1 MSKRRSLRRSL
12 AVLILLL
19 ILLGAGWTGLWYLVA
34 GRLAAHVASWEQ
46 QERAQGWT
54 IAHGTPRRT
63 GWPMAAGITLPDVSV
78 SGGAQYLPGGVA
90 WQTGS
95 VTLALDIRHPNA
107 LFIGINGRESL
118 KVAGGPTMPFQATKF
133 IGRMALLPGDR
144 PGLVQL
150 HAMDLLVAL
159 TKADGTPEPFSIGE
173 LAAAVQADGRA
184 DAQADAL
191 VVAATMTDVDLPP
204 NLLPG
209 FARSLQTAAFDIAIS
224 GPLPAG
230 GTAADAPAATA
241 AAWQKAGGSLALRLL
256 HVADGRLTLDGQGRF
271 QLDAFLRPAGS
282 MTVTVAGLDET
293 LDRLAK
299 NGVLSRQEAIAITA
313 MLGLMMRPPEPHL
326 LQAPL
331 SLREGLVSLGE
342 IPVVRLPL

>member
-1 MSKRRSLRRSL
+1 L
-12 AVLILLL
+12 AVLFLLL
-19 ILLGAGWTGLWYLVA
+19 ILLGAGWTGLWYVVA
-34 GRLAAHVASWEQ
+34 GRLAAHVAAWEQ

-54 IAHGTPRRT
+54 IAHGTPRRV
-63 GWPMAAGITLPDVSV
+63 GWPMAAGITLPDVAL

-90 WQTGS
+90 WQAGS

-107 LFIGINGRESL
+107 LFIGVDGRESL
-118 KVAGGPTMPFQATKF
+118 KVAGGQTMPFQASKF

-150 HAMDLLVAL
+150 HAMALLVAL
-159 TKADGTPEPFSIGE
+159 KKADGTPEPLSIAD
-173 LAAAVQADGRA
+173 LAAAVQADGTA
-184 DAQADAL
+184 AAQANAL
-191 VVAATMTDVDLPP
+191 VAAATLTNVGLPP
-204 NLLPG
+204 DLLPG
-209 FARSLQTAAFDIAIS
+209 FARTLQTAAFDIALS
-224 GPLPAG
+224 GPVPPG
-230 GTAADAPAATA
+230 GAAAESPAATA

-299 NGVLSRQEAIAITA
+299 NGVLSRPEAIAITA
-313 MLGLMMRPPEPHL
+313 MLGLMMRPPEPQL

-331 SLREGLVSLGE
+331 SLRAGLVSLGA